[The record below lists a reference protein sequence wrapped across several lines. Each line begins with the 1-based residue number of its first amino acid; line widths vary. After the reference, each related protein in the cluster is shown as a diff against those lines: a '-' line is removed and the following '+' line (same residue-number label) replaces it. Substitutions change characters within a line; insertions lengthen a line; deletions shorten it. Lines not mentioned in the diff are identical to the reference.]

1 MTKQNK
7 MSKRKLSNTNFVLAA
22 VAILTDILMVL
33 GILNITRYSNFSKP
47 TFILINVVILA
58 ILLILNGLIAYNAYA
73 MKKNILY
80 VTIGVLVIAFLS
92 GGALTYVTTRVNK
105 NVDKIINSGTTSE
118 KVEVSFVVYS
128 ENGNFTIDNI
138 NDLEGKTF
146 GILSNTEEQVG
157 YILPKKELEAKK
169 INVTYREYDDYN
181 TMLMAL
187 FSGEIDAAA
196 LPSNYVAMFE
206 VNDGYSEFLDNTKA
220 ILTFDKNI
228 TVTTE
233 SGSDKDITKEP
244 FTVLIIGTDEQRSDA
259 LMLASFNPISM
270 QVTLT
275 SIARDSYVPIAC
287 YAGKSEDKITHARI
301 RSRQCT
307 IDTVE
312 DLMDVDIDFYFESN
326 FAGVV
331 EMVDAL
337 GGVIITNPYEF
348 VGQKSDARG
357 KMTVWVP
364 AGTNRLNGEQA
375 LAYARE
381 RHLYANGDF
390 QRQANQQQVIQ
401 AILTEA
407 MKLTDVNKAL
417 NVLDAAG
424 ENVSTNFS
432 VDQLI
437 SLFNYSIKKMN
448 RSYVKNANVINMVGS
463 RVTGY
468 GSSKWNESM
477 QLSLYIYRVYQGSVT
492 DNRNAILRNIN
503 LDSKIDAPKAISF
516 SANWV
521 FTAPT
526 LSNETYSEP
535 IIHDE
540 VPDTVINFSG
550 KQLSEV
556 QEWAASRKITIHVNK
571 IHQGQEGY
579 VDSYAENTVVGQSVR
594 PGIKTENVTEITVN
608 VITHEGATKNCPANS
623 YYDSGQ
629 NACVCESGYYAKN
642 DSDLNPGGAG
652 CIANPTSTPTA
663 TPQTPTITPTPST
676 PPTSS
681 PTPTN
686 TPEHIHDWSGWEI
699 TIEATCGAD
708 GERKRTCKTCNE
720 SQTESIPATGNHTLT
735 HVSEDK
741 ECVRIEYDLCSVCG
755 AILNRHESAIE
766 GCGTKPE
773 PSSDT
778 DITNPDTEGDNSQT
792 GEGQGSGSGETPA
805 GFIFSNRIFNLFGK
819 IFK

>member
-7 MSKRKLSNTNFVLAA
+7 MSKRKLSNMNFVLAA
-22 VAILTDILMVL
+22 IAILTDILMVL
-33 GILNITRYSNFSKP
+33 GILNITRYSNFSKSI
-47 TFILINVVILA
+47 FVLINVVILV
-58 ILLILNGLIAYNAYA
+58 ILLVLNGLIAYNAYA
-73 MKKNILY
+73 MKKSVLY
-80 VTIGVLVIAFLS
+80 VTIGVLVMAFLS

-105 NVDKIINSGTTSE
+105 NIDKIINTGTTSE

-128 ENGNFTIDNI
+128 ENGNFTVNDI

-169 INVTYREYDDYN
+169 INVTYHEYADYN
-181 TMLMAL
+181 SMLMAL

-206 VNDGYSEFLDNTKA
+206 VNDGYSEYLENTKS

-233 SGSDKDITKEP
+233 SGSDKDITTEP

-287 YAGKSEDKITHARI
+287 YAGKSEDKITHARV

-326 FAGVV
+326 FTGIVK
-331 EMVDAL
+331 MVDAL
-337 GGVIITNPYEF
+337 GGIIITNPYEF

-417 NVLDAAG
+417 KVLDAAG
-424 ENVSTNFS
+424 DNVSTNFT

-448 RSYVKNANVINMVGS
+448 RSYVKNANVINIVGS

-477 QLSLYIYRVYQGSVT
+477 QLNLYIYRVYQGSIT

-526 LSNETYSEP
+526 LTNETYSEP

-540 VPDTVINFSG
+540 SPDTVLNFSG
-550 KQLSEV
+550 KLLSEV
-556 QEWAASRKITIHVNK
+556 QEWASSREITVK
-571 IHQGQEGY
+571 VTKVHQGEEGY
-579 VDSYAENTVVGQSVR
+579 VDSYPENMVIAQSVR
-594 PGIKTENVTEITVN
+594 AGIKTENVTEITVSI
-608 VITHEGATKNCPANS
+608 ITHEGATKNCPANS
-623 YYDSGQ
+623 YYDSGKK
-629 NACVCESGYYAKN
+629 ACVCESGYYAKN
-642 DSDLNPGGAG
+642 DSDLNTGGAG
-652 CIANPTSTPTA
+652 CIANPTTTPTV
-663 TPQTPTITPTPST
+663 TPTTSPTTTPST
-676 PPTSS
+676 
-681 PTPTN
+681 TPT
-686 TPEHIHDWSGWEI
+686 TDPTVSPVPSTCPEGQEPDGNGGCKPIQKQ
-699 TIEATCGAD
+699 CGENEEPD
-708 GERKRTCKTCNE
+708 GNGGCKPIQKQCGENE
-720 SQTESIPATGNHTLT
+720 EPDGNGGCKPIQKQCGENEEPDGNGGCKPKEVTESPN
-735 HVSEDK
+735 
-741 ECVRIEYDLCSVCG
+741 
-755 AILNRHESAIE
+755 
-766 GCGTKPE
+766 
-773 PSSDT
+773 T
-778 DITNPDTEGDNSQT
+778 DEEVPT
-792 GEGQGSGSGETPA
+792 
-805 GFIFSNRIFNLFGK
+805 GFIFPNRFFNLFSK
-819 IFK
+819 LFR

>member
-7 MSKRKLSNTNFVLAA
+7 MSKRKLSNMNFVLAA
-22 VAILTDILMVL
+22 IAILTDILMVL
-33 GILNITRYSNFSKP
+33 GILNITRYSNFSKSI
-47 TFILINVVILA
+47 FVLINVVILA
-58 ILLILNGLIAYNAYA
+58 ILLVLNGLIAYNAYA
-73 MKKNILY
+73 MKKSILY

-92 GGALTYVTTRVNK
+92 GGALTYITTRVNK
-105 NVDKIINSGTTSE
+105 NIDKIINTGTTSE

-128 ENGNFTIDNI
+128 ENGNFTINDI
-138 NDLEGKTF
+138 DDLEGKTF

-169 INVTYREYDDYN
+169 INVTYHEYADYN
-181 TMLMAL
+181 SMLMAL

-287 YAGKSEDKITHARI
+287 YAGKSEDKITHARV

-312 DLMDVDIDFYFESN
+312 AMMDIDIDFYFESN

-337 GGVIITNPYEF
+337 GGIIITNPYEF
-348 VGQKSDARG
+348 VGQRSDARG

-417 NVLDAAG
+417 KVLDAAG
-424 ENVSTNFS
+424 ENVSTNFT

-477 QLSLYIYRVYQGSVT
+477 QLNLYIYRVYQGSIT

-526 LSNETYSEP
+526 LTNETYSEP

-540 VPDTVINFSG
+540 SPDTVLNFSG
-550 KQLSEV
+550 KLLSEV
-556 QEWAASRKITIHVNK
+556 QEWASSRGITVK
-571 IHQGQEGY
+571 VTKVHQGEEGY
-579 VDSYAENTVVGQSVR
+579 VDSYPENMVIAQSVR
-594 PGIKTENVTEITVN
+594 AGIKTENVTEITVSI
-608 VITHEGATKNCPANS
+608 ITHEGATKNCPANS
-623 YYDSGQ
+623 YYDSSK

-642 DSDLNPGGAG
+642 
-652 CIANPTSTPTA
+652 
-663 TPQTPTITPTPST
+663 
-676 PPTSS
+676 
-681 PTPTN
+681 
-686 TPEHIHDWSGWEI
+686 E
-699 TIEATCGAD
+699 
-708 GERKRTCKTCNE
+708 
-720 SQTESIPATGNHTLT
+720 
-735 HVSEDK
+735 
-741 ECVRIEYDLCSVCG
+741 
-755 AILNRHESAIE
+755 
-766 GCGTKPE
+766 
-773 PSSDT
+773 
-778 DITNPDTEGDNSQT
+778 
-792 GEGQGSGSGETPA
+792 
-805 GFIFSNRIFNLFGK
+805 
-819 IFK
+819 